1 LRYRADI
8 DGLRAV
14 AILPVL
20 LFHVGYNWF
29 SGGYVGVDVFFV
41 ISGYLITSIL
51 VNDIK
56 NNTYSILDFYER
68 RIRRI
73 VPALVFVIAFIIVA
87 SPFFLPP
94 ENYSFLPKEIIGT
107 LLFISNIVSY
117 LKSGYFSTDAEQR
130 PLLHTWSL
138 GIEEQFYI
146 ISPVILFIAFK
157 YLKEK
162 TNLLLVIL
170 TIISFFMSVFLS
182 QKHPTSSFYL
192 LHTRYWELSF
202 GSLAAVGVFQGSKK
216 QIYREVLSLVGLL
229 MILVAVFSFTPTTIF
244 PSYNALLPVLG
255 ATLIIL
261 NAEHTTV
268 GKLLSFRPLVFIG
281 GISYSL
287 YLWHWPI
294 IVFANDKYF
303 VDIKLTKEMI
313 VILSVLIAWVSMK
326 YIETPFRNKKTY
338 SRKGIFKYFTVSYF
352 IIACCSLAIWPLN
365 GWSGRLSP
373 QKENILSFTKDISP
387 VRNQCHFNDGVPET
401 SQYCILG
408 QGNKIPHVFVWGDSH
423 GAEIAYALSSLT
435 PLVTATYSACPPAY
449 AFNTESRPD
458 CITHNKKVMNYLLNN
473 KNIKDVVLAA
483 NYNLYG
489 SDKDIES
496 FVKGFEKTIELLTR
510 SGKHVIVLD
519 QVPSPG
525 VNVPYTL
532 TNVDV
537 VVNKEFRY
545 NDKVFRKI
553 KLTDGVD
560 LFSYEKYLCAGESCP
575 MMYNNFPISFDDNHL
590 SLSVAKIMVKY
601 IKRDLLLTE

>member
-1 LRYRADI
+1 MMSNLKYRADI

-313 VILSVLIAWVSMK
+313 V
-326 YIETPFRNKKTY
+326 
-338 SRKGIFKYFTVSYF
+338 
-352 IIACCSLAIWPLN
+352 
-365 GWSGRLSP
+365 
-373 QKENILSFTKDISP
+373 
-387 VRNQCHFNDGVPET
+387 
-401 SQYCILG
+401 
-408 QGNKIPHVFVWGDSH
+408 
-423 GAEIAYALSSLT
+423 
-435 PLVTATYSACPPAY
+435 
-449 AFNTESRPD
+449 
-458 CITHNKKVMNYLLNN
+458 
-473 KNIKDVVLAA
+473 
-483 NYNLYG
+483 
-489 SDKDIES
+489 
-496 FVKGFEKTIELLTR
+496 
-510 SGKHVIVLD
+510 
-519 QVPSPG
+519 
-525 VNVPYTL
+525 
-532 TNVDV
+532 
-537 VVNKEFRY
+537 
-545 NDKVFRKI
+545 
-553 KLTDGVD
+553 
-560 LFSYEKYLCAGESCP
+560 
-575 MMYNNFPISFDDNHL
+575 
-590 SLSVAKIMVKY
+590 
-601 IKRDLLLTE
+601 